1 MSSFFIDERNEQK
14 KKPQFNN
21 SQCSEYRKYFFPTE
35 IWKSLQIYDTNIV
48 LIVYFSIEIW
58 KNIFSKAFTLYTY
71 IYYMYETT
79 SMTIF
84 QDH

>member
-1 MSSFFIDERNEQK
+1 MKETSKKRNHNSTILSVLNIE
-14 KKPQFNN
+14 NN
-21 SQCSEYRKYFFPTE
+21 FFPTE